1 MSVGSV
7 RQRGQEGRPVL
18 FPQQGLRCI
27 TVVRQTQVCLDRALD
42 LEEEKKKELQQT
54 TRAVLYS
61 HLVCMSTYRGLL
73 CGSDSATVFFF
84 FCSLSYYVYIEC
96 IFPGRQPRNQD
107 CVNHRLRH
115 GCGQYVTSQAC
126 VYFVSY
132 VRRSGCLRKVLIILY
147 KLKSLKRSKNNNV

>member
-84 FCSLSYYVYIEC
+84 FLFSLLLCIYRVYIPWQATQES
-96 IFPGRQPRNQD
+96 
-107 CVNHRLRH
+107 RL
-115 GCGQYVTSQAC
+115 C
-126 VYFVSY
+126 
-132 VRRSGCLRKVLIILY
+132 
-147 KLKSLKRSKNNNV
+147 